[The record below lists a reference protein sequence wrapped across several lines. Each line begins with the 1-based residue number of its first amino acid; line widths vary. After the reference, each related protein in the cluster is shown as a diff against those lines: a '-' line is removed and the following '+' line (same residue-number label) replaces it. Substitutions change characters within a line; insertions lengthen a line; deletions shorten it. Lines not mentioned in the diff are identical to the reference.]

1 MPGRKWHII
10 LLAVILPLTLSAQ
23 TEEGADSPSM
33 LYRGRVAARYH
44 RTFNGTPY
52 WDTLSFKPGKVFYN
66 GILYED
72 AMMRI
77 DASEQKLVV
86 QENARIAPVNPDERQ
101 VSWAARGNEL
111 FVNLEY
117 QGIQARKGFYLLMS
131 DSTPAVFKRVEK
143 SLYKGTN
150 NHNGSQIGYVDP
162 HYNPDIIAYYL
173 YKESWWVLEDGE
185 LEQIR
190 RRKALKLIAAG
201 KQDGSFSSS
210 LKGWHPVEGTGVEL
224 SAPSVKRPNTVF
236 GDGLPLNYFEEQY
249 DVSLSAANEEAK
261 YKNKVYEVGTQN
273 SSRGAKAVI
282 EGLITDE
289 EGKAL
294 AGVIVVDGNTGAY
307 STSDAR
313 GHYKLT
319 LPKGETTISFN
330 DAEKENQTLNV
341 ILRGDGGLNVVLH
354 ERTTMLDE
362 AMISAESM
370 RQHRSSEIGVERIS
384 AKTMSKIPTVFG
396 EGDLL
401 KVVMTIPGVQTVGE
415 ASSGYNVRGGSMDQ
429 NLILFNGNTIYYP
442 THFFGINSVF
452 NPDLIESVELYK
464 GSIPAE
470 FGGRISSVLDVRSKP
485 GDASR
490 VKGSAGL
497 GVLTSRLHLEGPLSG
512 KEDGGTTFNI
522 GGRMSYSDWLLKRIP
537 AESAFYGG
545 GADFYDVNL
554 GITHKADEK
563 NTIQAFG
570 YMSSDRFSFGA
581 DTTFRYGN
589 ANASLHWIHRGDR
602 VSFRASAGFDN
613 YRNTVEES
621 SNVTE
626 AYSLSTR
633 INQAFARMDLKQK
646 FSETHIFSYGGE
658 AVLYMLDGGK
668 RRPLGMMS
676 RIIPADLP
684 RESALQPSIYFSDKW
699 TPASNVSV
707 DGGLRLSCFA
717 GNGAFYF
724 YPEIRLS
731 GRYSLTQVLSVKGG
745 FNTLSQNIHLVSNTS
760 SISPMD
766 TWKLSDKEILPT
778 RGWQGASGIYWTV
791 ARGRV
796 DLSADVYYKQ
806 TSNQLDYGP
815 YAQLSMNEHIADD
828 LVRTRGKAY
837 GVELMVKK
845 TAGHLNGWLSYTW
858 SRSFLQDIQNEGV
871 MAINSGN
878 WYSAPTDKPHDLK
891 LVANYAFTKRYSFSL
906 NVDYSTGRPVTIPIG
921 YYYYGGGL
929 RLAYS
934 QRNAYRIP
942 DYFRMDVAFNIDPG
956 HYLKALAHA
965 SFTIG
970 CYNVTGRR
978 NAYSVF
984 YNTEYGQGLHGY
996 MLSIFA
1002 VPVPYVNLNILF

>member
-1 MPGRKWHII
+1 MLGRKWHMM
-10 LLAVILPLTLSAQ
+10 LLALMLPLALSAQ
-23 TEEGADSPSM
+23 TGEGADSPSM

-44 RTFNGTPY
+44 NSFNGTPY
-52 WDTLSFKPGKVFYN
+52 WDTLSFRAGRVYYN

-72 AMMRI
+72 ALVRI

-86 QENARIAPVNPDERQ
+86 QENPRIAPVNPDGRQ
-101 VSWAARGNEL
+101 VSWVERGNEL

-117 QGIQARKGFYLLMS
+117 QGIAARKGFYLLMS

-150 NHNGSQIGYVDP
+150 NHNGSQIGYLDP
-162 HYNPDIIAYYL
+162 HYNPDLLAYYL
-173 YKESWWVLEDGE
+173 HKETWWVLEDGE
-185 LEQIR
+185 LEQVR
-190 RRKALKLIAAG
+190 RKKALKLVSSS
-201 KQDGSFSSS
+201 KQDGSFSST
-210 LKGWHPVEGTGVEL
+210 LKGWHPVDGTGVEL
-224 SAPSVKRPNTVF
+224 SGPSLKRVQKVF
-236 GDGLPLNYFEEQY
+236 GEGLPLNYFEEQY
-249 DVSLSAANEEAK
+249 DVSMSSENLDAK
-261 YKNKVYEVGTQN
+261 YKNKVYEIGTAG
-273 SSRGAKAVI
+273 SPGARATV
-282 EGLITDE
+282 EGIISDE

-294 AGVIVVDGNTGAY
+294 AGVVVVDGNTGLY
-307 STSDAR
+307 TTSDAR
-313 GHYKLT
+313 GHYKIS
-319 LPKGETTISFN
+319 LPKGETSISFN
-330 DAEKENQTLNV
+330 DVEKENQTLNV
-341 ILRGDGGLNVVLH
+341 ILNGDGGLNVVLH

-362 AMISAESM
+362 AVISAESM

-384 AKTMSKIPTVFG
+384 AKTMAKIPTVFG

-452 NPDLIESVELYK
+452 NPDMIESVELYK

-497 GVLTSRLHLEGPLSG
+497 GVLTSRLHVEGPLS
-512 KEDGGTTFNI
+512 KDGSGRTTFNL
-522 GGRMSYSDWLLKRIP
+522 GGRLSYSDWILRMIP
-537 AESAFYGG
+537 KESAFYGG
-545 GADFYDVNL
+545 GADFHDVNL
-554 GITHKADEK
+554 GITHKAGEK
-563 NTIQAFG
+563 NTIQLFG
-570 YMSSDRFSFGA
+570 YLSSDRFSFGA

-589 ANASLHWIHRGDR
+589 RNASLHWIHSGDR
-602 VSFRASAGFDN
+602 VSFRASAGYDN
-613 YRNTVEES
+613 YRNNVEES
-621 SNVTE
+621 ANATE
-626 AYSLSTR
+626 AYSLSTS
-633 INQAFARMDLKQK
+633 IDQAFARIDLKQK
-646 FSETHIFSYGGE
+646 FLDAHAFSYGAE
-658 AVLYMLDGGK
+658 AVLYMLEGGI
-668 RRPLGMMS
+668 RRPLGAKS
-676 RIIPADLP
+676 KIIPADLP
-684 RESALQPSIYFSDKW
+684 REVALQPSVYFSDKW
-699 TPASNVSV
+699 SPNSNLSL

-717 GNGAFYF
+717 GNGAFRF
-724 YPEIRLS
+724 YPELRLS
-731 GRYSLTQVLSVKGG
+731 GRYSFSQVFSLKGG

-766 TWKLSDKEILPT
+766 TWKLSDREILPT
-778 RGWQGASGIYWTV
+778 NGWQGASGLYWTV

-806 TSNQLDYGP
+806 TYNQLDYGP
-815 YAQLSMNEHIADD
+815 YAQLVMNEHIADD

-858 SRSFLQDIQNEGV
+858 SRSFLRDVQNEGV

-906 NVDYSTGRPVTIPIG
+906 NVDYSTGRPVTIPVG
-921 YYYYGGGL
+921 YYYYGGGV

-970 CYNVTGRR
+970 CYNVTGRQ

-984 YNTEYGQGLHGY
+984 YNTQYGQGLNGY
-996 MLSIFA
+996 KLSIFA
-1002 VPVPYVNLNILF
+1002 VPVPYVNLNVLF